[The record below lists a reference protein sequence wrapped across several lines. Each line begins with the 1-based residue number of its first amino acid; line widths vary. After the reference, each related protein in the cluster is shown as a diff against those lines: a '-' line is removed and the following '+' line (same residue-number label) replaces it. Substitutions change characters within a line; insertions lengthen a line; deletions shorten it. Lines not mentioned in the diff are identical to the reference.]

1 MKNRFIIYS
10 IYASK
15 CFALI
20 CVPWVERERELAH
33 LIVITACL
41 FSHALTRPHY
51 RKVDLFG
58 SLLFGRGSTTERERM
73 CVCVRVFV
81 CV

>member
-1 MKNRFIIYS
+1 MFS
-10 IYASK
+10 G
-15 CFALI
+15 LG
-20 CVPWVERERELAH
+20 ERERERESERAH

-58 SLLFGRGSTTERERM
+58 SLLFGRGSTTERQRM
-73 CVCVRVFV
+73 CVCACVFV
-81 CV
+81 CVFVCVRERD